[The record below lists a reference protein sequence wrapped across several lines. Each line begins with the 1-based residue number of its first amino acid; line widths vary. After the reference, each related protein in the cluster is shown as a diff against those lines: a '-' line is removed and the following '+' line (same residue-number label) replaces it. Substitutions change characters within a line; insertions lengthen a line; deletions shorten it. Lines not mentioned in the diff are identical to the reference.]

1 VAEDDGTTLVRPQ
14 DTVTR
19 TAHDVLV
26 IGVGNAEQPA
36 GSRPDLDQEP
46 APDRD
51 QVLDPARDHE
61 LDQVTLSV
69 INNHLA
75 TTCREMGQAMMRT
88 SYSNIFNE
96 SLDFSC
102 VLFNAGGEMIAQA
115 EFCPSQIGTIRYTV
129 RWTIQELGPE
139 RFQPGDVVVHN
150 DPYRGGGHIPEHVTI
165 KPVFY
170 RDQLVAFVA
179 NDAHFAEVG
188 GKAPGGLAGDAT
200 SVYEEGLRL
209 PPVKIVERGQDV
221 PDIWSIILAN
231 HRTPRMSYGDLKAMI
246 GSLHVA
252 EQRIVE
258 LIDRYGLVTFQR
270 YTGALI
276 ALAERRMRAEIARI
290 PDGEY
295 TFEDVMEDDGVA
307 GGPFAIR
314 TRVVVRGDELI
325 ADFTGSSPQTRGPIN
340 CTYGVTASA
349 VYTALLHLTDATI
362 PRNDGCYR
370 PITVI
375 APPGSIVNV
384 TLPFPEVGGNTE
396 TNPRIVESIFGAL
409 APVLPD
415 RVAAAGGGTS
425 SCFLVG
431 GHHPVTEQPFAHFH
445 FEGVGWGGRPTKDGN
460 DVVIIVHGNCRNT
473 PVEIFETRYPFRVL
487 EYRLRADSAGPGRSR
502 GGLGGTRLLE
512 VLAPLTASA
521 LMERMRVPPWGLF
534 GGRPAPGTG
543 LYVRRKGTDTFRTF
557 SEAFGTA
564 SPVKFSGIRLEP
576 GDQVKIHFPGGG
588 GYGDP
593 LDRAP
598 SRVLADVAEGY
609 VSPERAASD
618 YGAVVAEHDG
628 EWVLDEG
635 ATRRRRTAMRGAPG
649 AGPGARMP

>member
-1 VAEDDGTTLVRPQ
+1 VAE
-14 DTVTR
+14 TVG
-19 TAHDVLV
+19 AH
-26 IGVGNAEQPA
+26 P
-36 GSRPDLDQEP
+36 S
-46 APDRD
+46 
-51 QVLDPARDHE
+51 

-69 INNHLA
+69 INNYLA
-75 TTCREMGQAMMRT
+75 TTCREMGLAMMRT

-102 VLFNAGGEMIAQA
+102 VLFNAAGEMIAQA
-115 EFCPSQIGTIRYTV
+115 EFCPSQIGTVRFTV
-129 RWTIQELGPE
+129 RWTIQELGLE
-139 RFQPGDVVVHN
+139 RFHPGDVVVHN

-170 RDQLVAFVA
+170 QDQLVAFVA

-209 PPVKIVERGQDV
+209 PPVKIVDRGQDV
-221 PDIWSIILAN
+221 QDIWSIILAN

-246 GSLHVA
+246 GSLHIA
-252 EQRIVE
+252 ERRILE
-258 LIDRYGLVTFQR
+258 LIDRYGLATFQQ
-270 YTGALI
+270 YTDALI
-276 ALAERRMRAEIARI
+276 AQAERRMRAEIARI

-295 TFEDVMEDDGVA
+295 TFEDVMEDDGIA
-307 GGPFAIR
+307 GGPFPIK

-349 VYTALLHLTDATI
+349 VYTALLHLTDRTI

-415 RVAAAGGGTS
+415 RVAAACGGTS

-431 GHHPVTEQPFAHFH
+431 GYDPRTRQPYAHFH
-445 FEGVGWGGRPTKDGN
+445 FEGVGWGGRAAHDGN

-487 EYRLRADSAGPGRSR
+487 EYSLRADSGGPGRSR
-502 GGLGGTRLLE
+502 GGLGGTRILE
-512 VLAPLTASA
+512 VTAPLTASA
-521 LMERMRVPPWGLF
+521 LMERMCVPPWGLF
-534 GGRPAPGTG
+534 GGRPAPGSG
-543 LYVRRKGTDTFRTF
+543 LYVRRNGDVAFRTF

-564 SPVKFSGIRLEP
+564 SAVKFSSIRLEP
-576 GDQVKIHFPGGG
+576 GDQVKICFPGGG

-593 LDRAP
+593 LTRDPA
-598 SRVLADVAEGY
+598 RVLADIREGY
-609 VSPERAASD
+609 VSPARVADD
-618 YGAVVAEHDG
+618 YGVALSRRGDD
-628 EWVLDEG
+628 WALDAD
-635 ATRRRRTAMRGAPG
+635 ATDHLRGAGRTHSHPLE
-649 AGPGARMP
+649 AS